1 MRLGKD
7 PGKGPGGDTKYGDN
21 DKPKILE
28 IVGIVGHV
36 RHVSLDE
43 AYPVH
48 QQFYIPMTQA
58 PDDYLAQALRQTTV
72 VLRAGGDPTTISQAV
87 RAKLTHLD
95 STLPIFDVRTYDRVV
110 KDDTEVRRFTASLL
124 GVFAGVA
131 LFLATIGIY
140 GVLSY
145 TVEQRT
151 HEIGVR
157 MALGASGSVVVKMI
171 VLQAM
176 RTVGA
181 GLAIGIAAALAL
193 TRYIS
198 SMLYGIRSWDPLV
211 FVAITA
217 LLGGVAL
224 LASYLPARRATKV
237 DPIMTLRYE

>member
-1 MRLGKD
+1 MRV
-7 PGKGPGGDTKYGDN
+7 P
-21 DKPKILE
+21 LE
-28 IVGIVGHV
+28 SEAFFYET
-36 RHVSLDE
+36 RTRALVSRNE
-43 AYPVH
+43 RPPRRA
-48 QQFYIPMTQA
+48 
-58 PDDYLAQALRQTTV
+58 LAL
-72 VLRAGGDPTTISQAV
+72 

-145 TVEQRT
+145 TIEQRT

>member
-1 MRLGKD
+1 MRV
-7 PGKGPGGDTKYGDN
+7 P
-21 DKPKILE
+21 LE
-28 IVGIVGHV
+28 SEAFFYET
-36 RHVSLDE
+36 RTRALVSRNE
-43 AYPVH
+43 RPPRRA
-48 QQFYIPMTQA
+48 
-58 PDDYLAQALRQTTV
+58 LAL
-72 VLRAGGDPTTISQAV
+72 

-145 TVEQRT
+145 TIEQRT

-176 RTVGA
+176 RTVGV

-198 SMLYGIRSWDPLV
+198 S
-211 FVAITA
+211 TA
-217 LLGGVAL
+217 LLLGMPPPRTYNQLSKRPQTVRRRGRSGQFKHGTSGAGGTPDCRSLCVLVCANVHVQCPL
-224 LASYLPARRATKV
+224 ISQVPF
-237 DPIMTLRYE
+237 DW